1 MRYQHLIV
9 FFSLLVLTA
18 CQISSESLPP
28 EFDKT
33 KIGTT
38 ESDVTYCTM
47 SGVPLKMDIYYP
59 STIQRQWPLVLYVHG
74 GGWGAGDKKGIGFI
88 DIDALQK
95 AGILTVSV
103 DYRLAPQYKF
113 PAMIEDV
120 KCAVRY
126 LRAHAEK
133 YNIDPERF
141 AAIGGSA
148 GGHLV
153 ALLGVTDK
161 AAGFD
166 VGEYADYSSRVQA
179 VVSISGLADLAQ
191 PFTMQ
196 LFFDRMF
203 VFGVNDPYDPIFSR
217 ASPVNY
223 ITPDDPPFLLVHGE
237 LDTTVPIK
245 QSVILYRHL
254 QRAGIYT
261 DLVTVKNADHIFLP
275 VGKGPIEPTTEEI
288 NSMIMSFLK
297 DHLLK

>member
-1 MRYQHLIV
+1 MRYKQLMV
-9 FFSLLVLTA
+9 FFSLLILTA
-18 CQISSESLPP
+18 CQILSESLPLG
-28 EFDKT
+28 FDKT
-33 KIGTT
+33 KIGTI

-47 SGVPLKMDIYYP
+47 SGIPLKMDIYYP
-59 STIQRQWPLVLYVHG
+59 STM
-74 GGWGAGDKKGIGFI
+74 
-88 DIDALQK
+88 QK

-120 KCAVRY
+120 KCAVRF
-126 LRAHAEK
+126 LRAHTEK

-141 AAIGGSA
+141 AAMGGSA

-153 ALLGVTDK
+153 SLLGVTDK
-161 AAGFD
+161 SAGFD

-203 VFGVNDPYDPIFSR
+203 VFGVNDPYDPIFLR

-223 ITPDDPPFLLVHGE
+223 ITPDDPPFLLIHGE

-245 QSVILYRHL
+245 QSIILYRHL
-254 QRAGIYT
+254 QRAGIYS

-275 VGKGPIEPTTEEI
+275 VGKGPIDPSTEEI
-288 NSMIMSFLK
+288 NNMIMSFLK